1 MSKQEEQLYPEIE
14 EWFKGYL
21 KDRYPKYEIITTY
34 KTSRIT
40 LDSYLKTLKIDMS
53 VAVGLAIKVDIVA
66 VLRRGEEIKLAF
78 VEVKDDPLT
87 LADLGQLWGYT
98 QLIDP
103 VESFLVSSKS
113 MGRLSHLFNILNR
126 EDLLVYGLK
135 KERMMKVAKWDTS
148 RKSIDHFSL
157 VPKK

>member
-21 KDRYPKYEIITTY
+21 KDRYSKYEIVTTY
-34 KTSRIT
+34 KTSHIT
-40 LDSYLKTLKIDMS
+40 LDSYLKTLKINMD

-66 VLRRGEEIKLAF
+66 VMRKGDEVKLAF

-87 LADLGQLWGYT
+87 LACLGQLWGYT
-98 QLIDP
+98 QLINP

-113 MGRLSHLFNILNR
+113 LGHLSHLFNILNR
-126 EDLLVYGLK
+126 EDLLIYGLK
-135 KERMMKVAKWDTS
+135 KERTMKIAKWDTS
-148 RKSIDHFSL
+148 KKTIDYFSL
-157 VPKK
+157 IPKK

>member
-40 LDSYLKTLKIDMS
+40 LDSYLKTLKIDLN

-66 VLRRGEEIKLAF
+66 VLRKGEEIKLAF
-78 VEVKDDPLT
+78 VEVKDGPLT
-87 LADLGQLWGYT
+87 LPALGQLWGYT
-98 QLIDP
+98 QLISP
-103 VESFLVSSKS
+103 VESFLISSKS
-113 MGRLSHLFNILNR
+113 LGRLPHLFNILKR

-135 KERMMKVAKWDTS
+135 KERIMKIAKWDTTK
-148 RKSIDHFSL
+148 KSIDYFSL
-157 VPKK
+157 IPKK

>member
-1 MSKQEEQLYPEIE
+1 MRKQEEQLYPEIE
-14 EWFKGYL
+14 AWFKGYL
-21 KDRYPKYEIITTY
+21 KDRYPNYEIITTY

-40 LDSYLKTLKIDMS
+40 LDSYLKTLKINMD

-66 VLRRGEEIKLAF
+66 VLRKSEEIKLAF

-98 QLIDP
+98 QLINP

-113 MGRLSHLFNILNR
+113 LGRLSHLFNILNR
-126 EDLLVYGLK
+126 EDLLIYGSRR
-135 KERMMKVAKWDTS
+135 ERTMKIAKWDTS
-148 RKSIDHFSL
+148 KKSIDHFSV
-157 VPKK
+157 VPKR

>member
-21 KDRYPKYEIITTY
+21 KDRYPKYEITTTY

-40 LDSYLKTLKIDMS
+40 LDAYLKILKIEMN

-66 VLRRGEEIKLAF
+66 VLRKGEEIKLAF
-78 VEVKDDPLT
+78 VEVKDNPLT
-87 LADLGQLWGYT
+87 LGCLGQLWGYT
-98 QLIDP
+98 QLINP

-113 MGRLSHLFNILNR
+113 IGRLSHLFNILNR
-126 EDLLVYGLK
+126 EDLLIYGLK
-135 KERMMKVAKWDTS
+135 RERTMKIAKWDTVK
-148 RKSIDHFSL
+148 KSIDQFSL
-157 VPKK
+157 IPKK